1 MCIRDRLDYN
11 PIIKK
16 IDGKLY
22 PFGWLRLLLGRR
34 KLKRVRLMSTNV
46 APEYQRWGLGVVLM
60 SRMVPE
66 VLEWGIEAGEF
77 SWVLESN
84 KLSRGTLER
93 GGLKAD
99 KTFRIYDYT
108 P

>member
-1 MCIRDRLDYN
+1 
-11 PIIKK
+11 
-16 IDGKLY
+16 
-22 PFGWLRLLLGRR
+22 
-34 KLKRVRLMSTNV
+34 MSTNV
-46 APEYQRWGLGVVLM
+46 SPEYQRWGLGVVLM

-66 VLEWGIEAGEF
+66 VLKWGIEEGEF

-93 GGLKAD
+93 SGLSSD